1 MAQVNSILCTGSAK
15 FLNKIYGACTDGTS
29 GTTKYMRQDGTWQV
43 PPNDQFTLGISGT
56 QQIVLSKN
64 GTAQTPI
71 TVPYA
76 TTAGSATPTSHT
88 HGNIQN
94 GGTLQTTDVAIA
106 SGDKLVITDS
116 SDSSKVARSSLAFS
130 AAVSSQS
137 QSTKFLR
144 EDGSW
149 AAPSYTTN
157 TDRYV
162 NSASFAD
169 DSTNT
174 SASPV
179 KMTLTRAGSDTATV
193 TANIPKVSS
202 TSAGVVPKGASVS
215 SQTTSTKFLREDG
228 SWAAP
233 SYPTVNNGT
242 LTISR
247 NGVSV
252 GTFTANQSSAAS
264 ANINCIT
271 SVSASDKGIESAD
284 VESTGGDHQVS
295 IGLKLKS
302 DTASTLDSASMGS
315 TSSRQYAVGLDKSGY
330 LSVNIPWSDNNN
342 AVTQTATSTNANYE
356 VLFSATA
363 DNTTRT
369 EGARKYSN
377 LTFNPSTGTL
387 TSTILTSGTVNADTA
402 NITEDNVGNLIVTGA
417 ARFLNTINGSVSGNA
432 ANVTGTVAI
441 ANGGTGAATAA
452 NARTNLGLGSAAT
465 KNTTDSYAPAG
476 TDVTT
481 GKAITAAL
489 QTLDG
494 AITGSAGASKT
505 LTAFS
510 QTDGIV
516 SATFSDISISKSQV
530 SDFPTS
536 LPASNTVDTY
546 DSTSGD
552 PISGKGVADALA
564 SLPSPTGGT
573 VTSVT
578 IKGTSPIVSSSSDA
592 ITTSGT
598 RTISH
603 ANSGV
608 TAGTYKSVTVNA
620 TGHVTAGTNPTTL
633 AGYGITDAKIAS
645 GTITLGSNTITPL
658 TSSSTLDST
667 KLSGTI
673 PTSCY
678 TNTKNTAGST
688 DTSSKIFLI
697 GATSQDTNPQ
707 TYSQDTAYVGT
718 DGCLYSGGTKVL
730 TSHQDISGKLNRSG
744 DAITGTLYSQTSGAN
759 FEVYSPAGDGHKMRF
774 TATDTPRS
782 GIYDIVAS
790 QWAFWK
796 DADGFYRIGPYGYA
810 TQVRSQAKGST
821 TYNLAWGI
829 VIGYRYTA
837 STTNATVAYI
847 SQWTDGGSD
856 NVVYQ
861 HHVSTIN
868 VAVYVSGTSIQVQNN
883 TNGNIQVVMIG
894 KFCDA

>member
-1 MAQVNSILCTGSAK
+1 MAQVNSILCTGGAK
-15 FLNKIYGACTDGTS
+15 FLNKIYGACTDGTN

-157 TDRYV
+157 TNTTYTFENGTNCFYV
-162 NSASFAD
+162 TPSG
-169 DSTNT
+169 
-174 SASPV
+174 
-179 KMTLTRAGSDTATV
+179 GSKQTV
-193 TANIPKVSS
+193 TVTPSITNNVVSNGTSTSGYLAKFSAANTVTNGPQLGSS
-202 TSAGVVPKGASVS
+202 T
-215 SQTTSTKFLREDG
+215 TTFLRNDG
-228 SWAAP
+228 SWAVP

-271 SVSASDKGIESAD
+271 SVSASGKGIESAD

-302 DTASTLDSASMGS
+302 DTASTLDSTAMGS

-417 ARFLNTINGSVSGNA
+417 ARFLNTINGSVSGTS
-432 ANVTGTVAI
+432 ANVTGTVAV
-441 ANGGTGAATAA
+441 ANGGTGATTAA

-465 KNTTDSYAPAG
+465 RDVTDVYASGG

-481 GKAITAAL
+481 GKAITDAL
-489 QTLDG
+489 GTLAG
-494 AITGSAGASKT
+494 SISGSAAANRT
-505 LTAFS
+505 LTVFY
-510 QTDGIV
+510 QTGGRV
-516 SATFSDISISKSQV
+516 TATFSNISITKSQV
-530 SDFPTS
+530 SDF
-536 LPASNTVDTY
+536 
-546 DSTSGD
+546 
-552 PISGKGVADALA
+552 
-564 SLPSPTGGT
+564 
-573 VTSVT
+573 
-578 IKGTSPIVSSSSDA
+578 
-592 ITTSGT
+592 
-598 RTISH
+598 SH
-603 ANSGV
+603 THGN
-608 TAGTYKSVTVNA
+608 
-620 TGHVTAGTNPTTL
+620 
-633 AGYGITDAKIAS
+633 I
-645 GTITLGSNTITPL
+645 
-658 TSSSTLDST
+658 
-667 KLSGTI
+667 
-673 PTSCY
+673 
-678 TNTKNTAGST
+678 
-688 DTSSKIFLI
+688 
-697 GATSQDTNPQ
+697 
-707 TYSQDTAYVGT
+707 
-718 DGCLYSGGTKVL
+718 
-730 TSHQDISGKLNRSG
+730 
-744 DAITGTLYSQTSGAN
+744 
-759 FEVYSPAGDGHKMRF
+759 
-774 TATDTPRS
+774 
-782 GIYDIVAS
+782 
-790 QWAFWK
+790 
-796 DADGFYRIGPYGYA
+796 
-810 TQVRSQAKGST
+810 
-821 TYNLAWGI
+821 
-829 VIGYRYTA
+829 
-837 STTNATVAYI
+837 
-847 SQWTDGGSD
+847 
-856 NVVYQ
+856 
-861 HHVSTIN
+861 
-868 VAVYVSGTSIQVQNN
+868 
-883 TNGNIQVVMIG
+883 TNGG
-894 KFCDA
+894 